1 MTLPTQLDL
10 PMDAIKAYCEKWGI
24 QEFALFGSIL
34 RPDFHE
40 DSDVDVMVTFD
51 ETARPTLFSLVRMTD
66 ELEALFGREVD
77 LVDRQAVEASPNYI
91 RRKEVLGTAEV
102 IYGAKR

>member
-1 MTLPTQLDL
+1 MALPTQLDL

-34 RPDFHE
+34 RPDFRE
-40 DSDVDVMVTFD
+40 DSDVDVMVTFH
-51 ETARPTLFSLVRMTD
+51 ETARPTLFSLVTMTE

-77 LVDRQAVEASPNYI
+77 IVTRQSVETSDNYI
-91 RRKEVLGTAEV
+91 RRKEVLQTSQV
-102 IYGAKR
+102 IYGA